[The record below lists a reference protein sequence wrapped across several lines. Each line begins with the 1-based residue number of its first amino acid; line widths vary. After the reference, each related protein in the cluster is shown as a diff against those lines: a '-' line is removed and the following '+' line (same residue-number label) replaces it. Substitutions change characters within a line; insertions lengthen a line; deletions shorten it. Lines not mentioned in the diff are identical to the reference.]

1 MDNHELENWVKCYT
15 GDNDPCKY
23 GFVKNT
29 LIGLIFAFVF
39 AIGVGTGGQRGQPPP
54 TTIKTPKLFATEL
67 NSNFEVI

>member
-29 LIGLIFAFVF
+29 LIGFDFHFCLC
-39 AIGVGTGGQRGQPPP
+39 G
-54 TTIKTPKLFATEL
+54 
-67 NSNFEVI
+67 